1 MIWDVFLCSLILRDI
16 FSVLDIKPCNH
27 FNIYSKITVFVTLK
41 VNTAHDFYIQN
52 LFLSFHFIILLSI
65 VCCIYTQYLT
75 GIQED
80 WIISIKRID
89 IAILQLFKVM
99 MMVFY
104 IDHSHQCIYRKFISY
119 FRVQRHLLSNK
130 RHTLDSSP
138 LWSHTFLS
146 FVYRKCITACL
157 LSVLYLSKDL

>member
-1 MIWDVFLCSLILRDI
+1 MTFVNITCILYILCFHYICLLFCIIFFFLLKIQCMIFQNAGDFDPNISPYRLFALRCLYNVDMYDMRCVYLQFNFEGHFLCSLILRDI

-80 WIISIKRID
+80 
-89 IAILQLFKVM
+89 
-99 MMVFY
+99 
-104 IDHSHQCIYRKFISY
+104 
-119 FRVQRHLLSNK
+119 
-130 RHTLDSSP
+130 
-138 LWSHTFLS
+138 
-146 FVYRKCITACL
+146 
-157 LSVLYLSKDL
+157 